1 MKTIAKI
8 LNYAYITFLC
18 VACMAFVAP
27 CALIFSQ
34 GINGEITWWNFAGLI
49 WCWVVYKVIMLISR
63 TQSS

>member
-18 VACMAFVAP
+18 VAGMVFVAP

-34 GINGEITWWNFAGLI
+34 GNNGEITWLNFAGLV
-49 WCWVVYKVIMLISR
+49 WCWVVYRVVKFIGRSHD
-63 TQSS
+63 